1 MGGHRAIPRVLRLRL
16 QVVAVAA
23 VLPTQE
29 AMAQM
34 PSAGDVPVALPV
46 QVSAAVAV
54 VLPVQVSAVAA
65 VAAVPVAVSLPAAVA
80 VPVAAVAR
88 HQSRPKSLGSIYPDY
103 GLERV
108 GKFGRKR
115 QRGS

>member
-34 PSAGDVPVALPV
+34 PSAGDVPVALSVP
-46 QVSAAVAV
+46 VSAAVAV
-54 VLPVQVSAVAA
+54 VLPVQVSA

-115 QRGS
+115 QRGP